1 MRATK
6 RLLRQELETIVELET
21 HLARQ
26 GTLAGAVLQ
35 GLDLSKVR
43 SLDDAD
49 LTGTVF
55 LGCTFKDLAQERAFA
70 DRGAAV
76 FPRLTGLPYKVYRKH
91 LYTVDELLEG
101 YADGGYRGTLDFEI
115 YTHYDRARRIET
127 GTNPREFLAQRLHD
141 YGIDDALSELLEKR
155 SGNGVVGIMGG
166 HSTGRSDPY
175 YAKVARLAW
184 ELARDGY
191 LVASGGGPGIMEAA
205 NLGAWLAPYANPA
218 VIEAAL
224 EVLRPAERFSGG
236 HPEGTP
242 EYLAAI
248 QRFFRCAEDVVQ
260 RFAEPSGKDRER
272 FQRSDAQEP
281 GRSLAIPTWF
291 YGHEPTNLF
300 GSYVAKYFSNSLRED
315 GLLAIANAGVIYA
328 PGSAG
333 TLQEVFVDLAQNHYA
348 TFRFRS
354 PMVFLGESTYSTLV
368 EWIREFVVRKDAQA
382 VYGDLITLV
391 EEPAKAA
398 AFIREHPPRPAP
410 RGVPL
415 YDL

>member
-1 MRATK
+1 VRATK

-21 HLARQ
+21 HLARH

-35 GLDLSKVR
+35 GLDLSNVR

-55 LGCTFKDLAQERAFA
+55 LGCSFKDLAQERTFA

-76 FPRLTGLPYKVYRKH
+76 FPRLLGLPYKVYRKH

-101 YADGGYRGTLDFEI
+101 YADGGYRGTLDFAI
-115 YTHYDRARRIET
+115 YTHYDRARRLET

-166 HSTGRSDPY
+166 HSTGRADPY

-205 NLGAWLAPYANPA
+205 NLGAWLAPYANPE

-224 EVLRPAERFSGG
+224 ELLRPADRFSGG

-242 EYLAAI
+242 DYLTAI
-248 QRFFRCAEDVVQ
+248 QRFFQCAQDVVHRFAKPGAED
-260 RFAEPSGKDRER
+260 RAR
-272 FQRSDAQEP
+272 FQRSDAPEP

-354 PMVFLGESTYSTLV
+354 PMVFLGDATYRTLV
-368 EWIREFVVRKDAQA
+368 DWIREFVGRKDMQG

-391 EEPAKAA
+391 EEPGDAA
-398 AFIREHPPRPAP
+398 AFVRDNPPRPAP